1 MNIIYL
7 DSSST
12 TKPHPKVVETMCSVM
27 TEDYGNPSSLHTM
40 GVAAEKIV
48 EAAREKVAR
57 PLKVS
62 PQDVYF
68 TSGGTESNNIALL
81 GAYNALRIKG
91 EVIVPKTEH
100 KSVVEVMN
108 NFENVRWL
116 DVDSNGQIDLETLE
130 NMVSENTSIVSIMH
144 VNNETGAVLPIEKI
158 YKIVK
163 DKNPNTLFH
172 TDAVQSYCK
181 IPFPKNS
188 ADLISISAHKIHG
201 PKGVGA
207 VYVKKGVRVLPII
220 FGGGQEKGIR
230 CGTEN
235 TPAIA
240 GFGVV
245 AEQEFDLDHVQKI
258 NQIMRNSLK
267 GVTINS
273 PQSDHSPYVLNV
285 AAEGIRSEI
294 LLHALEHKGVMVS
307 SGSACSSNRP
317 RPSHVLKAMGIEDGL
332 IDSSIRISFSPY
344 TTEEETKRAA
354 EIINETIE
362 ILHKQ
367 IGRR

>member
-7 DSSST
+7 DNSAT
-12 TKPHPKVVETMCSVM
+12 TKPHPKVVEQMCRVM
-27 TEDYGNPSSLHTM
+27 EEVFGNPSSLHTM
-40 GVAAEKIV
+40 GVAAEKV
-48 EAAREKVAR
+48 MEDAREKVAR
-57 PLKVS
+57 PLKVP

-81 GAYNALRIKG
+81 GAYGALRKKG
-91 EVIVPKTEH
+91 FVLVPKTEH
-100 KSVVEVMN
+100 KSVLEVVN
-108 NFENVRWL
+108 TFEKVRWI
-116 DVDSNGQIDLETLE
+116 DVDSNGQIDLSALSQ
-130 NMVSENTSIVSIMH
+130 MVDENTSIVSVMY
-144 VNNETGAVLPIEKI
+144 VNNETGAIHPIDKI

-163 DKNPNTLFH
+163 DKNPNTLVH
-172 TDAVQSYCK
+172 IDAVQGYCK

-188 ADLISISAHKIHG
+188 ADLISVSAHKIHG

-207 VYVKKGVRVLPII
+207 VYIKKGVRILPII

-235 TPAIA
+235 TPGIA
-240 GFGVV
+240 GFGV
-245 AEQEFDLDHVQKI
+245 AAQLEFDLEHVEKI
-258 NQIMRNSLK
+258 NQIMRDSLK
-267 GVTINS
+267 GVIINS
-273 PQSDHSPYVLNV
+273 PRENHLPYILNV

-294 LLHALEHKGVMVS
+294 LLHALEMRGVMVS

-317 RPSHVLKAMGIEDGL
+317 RPSHVLKAMGIADRI

-344 TTEEETKRAA
+344 TTEEETVKAA
-354 EIINETIE
+354 KIINETIQ
-362 ILHKQ
+362 ILREQ